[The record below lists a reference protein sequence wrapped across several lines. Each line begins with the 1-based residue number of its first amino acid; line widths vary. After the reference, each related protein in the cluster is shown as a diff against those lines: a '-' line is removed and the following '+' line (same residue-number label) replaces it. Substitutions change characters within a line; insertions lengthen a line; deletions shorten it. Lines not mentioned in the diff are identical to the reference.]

1 MCFQDW
7 TKSSLGQALRIQSQL
22 ETAVAQLQSCQLDS
36 AATAWEK
43 LLRKLSKDT
52 RALHILGAVG
62 LRQNWSSLIVFSC
75 GHDANRA
82 PMSNLANGEIGKYLH
97 RLEWLAD
104 ELIGALPET
113 WDLLEGWN
121 EKPGNGAPSAIH
133 YTRGD
138 PWFDDWKDVDYADL
152 WLREESEYRAKI

>member
-43 LLRKLSKDT
+43 LLRKLPKET

-82 PMSNLANGEIGKYLH
+82 LTLGSANG
-97 RLEWLAD
+97 
-104 ELIGALPET
+104 
-113 WDLLEGWN
+113 
-121 EKPGNGAPSAIH
+121 KPGNVSF
-133 YTRGD
+133 R
-138 PWFDDWKDVDYADL
+138 
-152 WLREESEYRAKI
+152 